1 MPHYF
6 IDRPIFAWVLAI
18 LVMLMGGLAILGL
31 PVNQYPSIAPP
42 AINIAVNYPGA
53 SAQTV
58 QDTVAQ
64 VIEQQMNGIDGLR
77 YMKSESGSDGSMRI
91 TVTFDQG
98 VDPDIA
104 QVQVQNKLQLATPML
119 PQEVQQQGIRVT
131 KASSNFLMVVGL
143 ISADNSMNNEDLS
156 DFIISTIQDPISRTS
171 GVGDFQVFGSAYSMR
186 IWLDPAKLNKFQL
199 TPIDV
204 RNAIAAQNVQV
215 SGGQLGGA
223 PAVPGQQLNATIIG
237 KTRFETP
244 EQFRD
249 ILMKVDNDGSQVRLG
264 DVARV
269 ELGAQNS
276 AFRALYNGQP
286 ATGMAIQ
293 LATGANA
300 LETTDAV
307 KQTIADLQPY
317 FPQGVEVV
325 YPFETAPVVSESI
338 TGVVHTLMEAIVL
351 VFLVMYLFL
360 QNFRATLIP
369 TLAVPVVLLGTFGVL
384 SAFGFSINI
393 LTMFAMVLAI
403 GLLVDDAIVVV
414 ENVERVMAEDGLSP
428 VEATRKSMDQIQ
440 GALIGIGLVLSAVF
454 VPMAFFGGSTGVI
467 YRQFAITIAS
477 AMTLSVLVALI
488 FTPALCATI
497 LKPIP
502 KGHSHEKRGF
512 FGWFN
517 RTFERGVNR
526 YEKGVAAVLKRKAP
540 YLLLYVVIV
549 GAMVMLFG
557 KLPSSFLPD
566 EDQGVMFVQ
575 VLGPAGSTMERTQ
588 KTVDGMREKLLT
600 EEGDIV
606 QSVFTVTGFSF
617 AGRGQNAAIAFVG
630 LKPWEERGEDGMSVF
645 DLVERTEEHFA
656 GFRDAAVMAFA
667 PPAVMALGN
676 ATGFNFFLQD
686 NAGVGHETLMQARN
700 QLLGMA
706 AQSDI
711 LTAVRPNGLNDEPQ
725 YQLIIDDEKAQVL
738 GVSLSDV
745 NSTQSIAWGSSYVND
760 FIDRGRVKRVYL
772 QAEAEA
778 RMNPEDMD
786 KWFVRNNQ
794 GEMVPFSAFATGE
807 WVYGPPKLA
816 RYNGVLAME
825 IQGEAAPGYSTGDAM
840 AEIERLAQQLP
851 AGIGVDWTGL
861 SYEERLSGDQAPALY
876 ALSLLVVFLCLAA
889 LYESWSIPFAV
900 MLVVPLGVIGA
911 LLATMGRGLSND
923 VFFQVGL
930 LTTIGLTAKNAIL
943 IVEFAKDLHEEGM
956 SRVDA
961 AIQACRMR
969 LRPIIMTSLAFT
981 LGVVPLAIASG
992 AGAGSSHAIGTGVI
1006 GGMLTATVLVIFWV
1020 PLFYVLVSSLFSRK
1034 VSYDNKE
1041 EAQ

>member
-18 LVMLMGGLAILGL
+18 LVMLMGGLAVLGL

-42 AINIAVNYPGA
+42 AVNIAVNYPGA

-64 VIEQQMNGIDGLR
+64 VIEQQLNGIDGLR
-77 YMKSESGSDGSMRI
+77 YLRSESGSDGSMRI

-131 KASSNFLMVVGL
+131 KASSNFLMVVSL
-143 ISADNSMNNEDLS
+143 ISADGSMNNEDLS
-156 DFIISTIQDPISRTS
+156 DFIISTVQDPISRTS

-186 IWLDPAKLNKFQL
+186 IWLDPEKLNRFHL
-199 TPIDV
+199 TPVDV
-204 RNAIAAQNVQV
+204 RNAISAQNVQV

-244 EQFRD
+244 EQFRS
-249 ILMKVDNDGSQVRLG
+249 ILLKVNSDGSQVRLG

-269 ELGAQNS
+269 EMGAQN
-276 AFRALYNGQP
+276 ANFRALYNGQP
-286 ATGMAIQ
+286 ATGIAIQ

-300 LETTDAV
+300 LDTTRAV
-307 KQTIADLQPY
+307 KQTIADLQPF
-317 FPQGVEVV
+317 FPPGVEVV

-338 TGVVHTLMEAIVL
+338 SGVVHTLMEAIVL

-414 ENVERVMAEDGLSP
+414 ENVERVMAEEGLSP
-428 VEATRKSMDQIQ
+428 VEATRKSMSQIQ

-502 KGHSHEKRGF
+502 KGHNEEKRGF

-517 RTFERGVNR
+517 RTFQRGVNR
-526 YEKGVAAVLKRKAP
+526 YERGVAAVLKRKAP
-540 YLLLYVVIV
+540 FLLLYAVIV
-549 GAMVMLFG
+549 GAMIMLFG

-588 KTVDGMREKLLT
+588 ATIDQMREHLLT
-600 EEGDIV
+600 EEADVV

-617 AGRGQNAAIAFVG
+617 AGRGQNAGIAFVG
-630 LKPWEERGEDGMSVF
+630 LKPWAERADADQSVF
-645 DLVERTEEHFA
+645 ALVERSMDHFES
-656 GFRDAAVMAFA
+656 FRDAAVMAFA

-686 NAGVGHETLMQARN
+686 NAGLGHEALMQARN
-700 QLLGMA
+700 QLLGLA
-706 AQSDI
+706 ARSEV

-725 YQLIIDDEKAQVL
+725 YRLIIDDEKAQVL

-745 NSTQSIAWGSSYVND
+745 NATQSIAWGSSYVND

-772 QAEAEA
+772 QGEAEA
-778 RMNPEDMD
+778 RMNPEDID

-825 IQGEAAPGYSTGDAM
+825 IQGEAAPGYSTGAAM
-840 AEIERLAQQLP
+840 AEIERLAQELP
-851 AGIGVDWTGL
+851 PGIGVDWTGL

-911 LLATMGRGLSND
+911 LLATMGRGLDND

-943 IVEFAKDLHEEGM
+943 IVEFAKDLYEQGM
-956 SRVDA
+956 SRFDA
-961 AIQACRMR
+961 AVEACRMR

-981 LGVVPLAIASG
+981 LGVVPLALASG

-1034 VSYDNKE
+1034 ADEGEREK
-1041 EAQ
+1041 AQ

>member
-18 LVMLMGGLAILGL
+18 LVMLMGGLAVLGL

-42 AINIAVNYPGA
+42 AVNIAVNYPGA

-77 YMKSESGSDGSMRI
+77 YMRSESGSDGSMRI

-131 KASSNFLMVVGL
+131 KATSNFLMVVSL
-143 ISADNSMNNEDLS
+143 ISTDGSMGNEDLS
-156 DFIISTIQDPISRTS
+156 DFIVSTVQDPISRTS

-186 IWLDPAKLNKFQL
+186 IWLDPAKLNRFNM
-199 TPIDV
+199 TPVDV

-223 PAVPGQQLNATIIG
+223 PAVAGQQINATIIG

-244 EQFRD
+244 EQFRN
-249 ILMKVDNDGSQVRLG
+249 ILLKVNSDGSQVRLE

-269 ELGAQNS
+269 ELGAQN
-276 AFRALYNGQP
+276 ANFRALYNGQP
-286 ATGMAIQ
+286 ATGIAVQ

-300 LETTDAV
+300 LDTTRAV
-307 KQTIADLQPY
+307 KQTIADLEPF
-317 FPQGVEVV
+317 FPPGVKVV

-338 TGVVHTLMEAIVL
+338 TGVVFTLMEAIAL

-360 QNFRATLIP
+360 QNFRATIIP

-384 SAFGFSINI
+384 SVFGFSINI

-428 VEATRKSMDQIQ
+428 LEATRKSMSQIQ

-477 AMTLSVLVALI
+477 AMTLSVFVALI

-502 KGHSHEKRGF
+502 QGQSHEKRGF

-517 RTFERGVNR
+517 RTFQKGVNR
-526 YEKGVAAVLKRKAP
+526 YERGVKGVLRRKAP
-540 YLLLYVVIV
+540 YLLMYLAIV
-549 GAMVMLFG
+549 GGMIFLFG

-566 EDQGVMFVQ
+566 EDQGVMFAQ

-588 KTVDGMREKLLT
+588 KTVDEMSAYLLA

-606 QSVFTVTGFSF
+606 ESVFTVTGFSF
-617 AGRGQNAAIAFVG
+617 AGRGQNAGIAFVG
-630 LKPWEERGEDGMSVF
+630 LKPWAEREEDGQSVF
-645 DLVERTEEHFA
+645 ALTERSMEHFSS
-656 GFRDAAVMAFA
+656 FRDAQVMAFA

-686 NAGVGHETLMQARN
+686 TAGLGHEALMQARN
-700 QLLGMA
+700 QLLGLA
-706 AQSDI
+706 AGSD
-711 LTAVRPNGLNDEPQ
+711 LVTAVRPNGLDDEPQ
-725 YQLIIDDEKAQVL
+725 FQLIIDDEKAQVL
-738 GVSLSDV
+738 GVSLSDI
-745 NSTQSIAWGSSYVND
+745 NATQSIAWGSSYVND

-772 QAEAEA
+772 QGEADA
-778 RMNPEDMD
+778 RMNPEDID

-794 GEMVPFSAFATGE
+794 GEMVPFSAFASGE

-840 AEIERLAQQLP
+840 AEMERLAEQLP
-851 AGIGVDWTGL
+851 PGIGIDWTGL
-861 SYEERLSGDQAPALY
+861 SFEERLSGDQAPALY

-911 LLATMGRGLSND
+911 LLATMGRGLEND

-943 IVEFAKDLHEEGM
+943 IVEFAKDLHAQGM
-956 SRVDA
+956 TLADA
-961 AIQACRMR
+961 AVEACRMR

-981 LGVVPLAIASG
+981 LGVVPLAITTG
-992 AGAGSSHAIGTGVI
+992 AGAGSSHAIGTGVV
-1006 GGMLTATVLVIFWV
+1006 GGMVTATVLVIFWV
-1020 PLFYVLVSSLFSRK
+1020 PLFYVLVSSMFSRK
-1034 VSYDNKE
+1034 VDDAEKE
-1041 EAQ
+1041 SAQ